1 MSKIILT
8 IGESKPHKWKPVSW
22 LIMLIE
28 GTDHSHSFVSW
39 RDPRLDVRKVAEARG
54 SGGRIISNHEFKRC
68 NHVVRGH
75 HYYVTQ
81 EQIDKIEKFIWDNLK
96 GYSRKQIVGILLM
109 RLAKIF
115 GHKIH
120 NPFGDGHKSMIC
132 VELSAN
138 VIAIAKDLKL
148 NIEDIGMIE
157 AHKLNLKHRDG
168 EISKEVLSRINSK
181 K

>member
-8 IGESKPHKWKPVSW
+8 IGESKPHSWKPFSW

-54 SGGRIISNHEFKRC
+54 SGGRIVSNHEFKRS
-68 NHVVRGH
+68 NNVVRGH
-75 HYYVTQ
+75 HYFVSQ
-81 EQIDKIEKFIWDNLK
+81 DQIDVIEKFIWDNLK
-96 GYSRKQIVGILLM
+96 GYGYKQVVGIFLM
-109 RLAKIF
+109 RIAKIF
-115 GHKIH
+115 RLKIH
-120 NPFGDGHKSMIC
+120 NPFGDGLKSMIC

-138 VIAIAKDLKL
+138 VMAIAKDLKL
-148 NIEDIGMIE
+148 NIEDLGMKE

-168 EISKEVLSRINSK
+168 VISQDILKRINSK